1 MKTTLSLGAMVSLAL
16 MAGASSLAS
25 AEAAAQ
31 GVDVA
36 VASSDG
42 IRSFNA
48 EDVPTFDIAEDG
60 TVDWPTFSGYRRYQS
75 ECHVCHGPDGM
86 GSSYA
91 PALKDSVMRI
101 DYYTFLETIANGKQ
115 GGRSRQDAGD
125 ARLRHQCER
134 HVLRRRHLDLSARAA
149 PGRSTAAGRRSG
161 PTRAPNMP
169 RWKRRAWSDPRS
181 PAVGHG
187 PRGRARSGPGGG
199 PRLERGPARLCRS
212 GEFAPVE
219 PRRQRLREPHRRTS
233 GAGDGQAR
241 RIYLVS
247 DGDGL
252 CAQHA
257 LRRQV

>member
-115 GGRSRQDAGD
+115 EVGAAKTLVMPAFGTNANVMCYVDDIWTYLR
-125 ARLRHQCER
+125 ARGTGA
-134 HVLRRRHLDLSARAA
+134 LD
-149 PGRSTAAGRRSG
+149 
-161 PTRAPNMP
+161 
-169 RWKRRAWSDPRS
+169 
-181 PAVGHG
+181 
-187 PRGRARSGPGGG
+187 RGR
-199 PRLERGPARLCRS
+199 PAKRADKS
-212 GEFAPVE
+212 PEYAEVE
-219 PRRQRLREPHRRTS
+219 KTCME
-233 GAGDGQAR
+233 
-241 RIYLVS
+241 
-247 DGDGL
+247 
-252 CAQHA
+252 
-257 LRRQV
+257 